1 MSIAYH
7 LGLVG
12 SFAAAV
18 SVSLREELCSL
29 EMCPV
34 TPANCSL
41 LIEMGKILVTNLDR
55 DMNLGLGLSKSEP
68 NTSTSVRD
76 YGWVADMESSSSA
89 QKSREDSMVM
99 EDDSESE
106 SDSEDDIHNTYV
118 DRLARVEFAE
128 QPSHTHTDREKD
140 KDKPAWLLPKS
151 PLDASFRSSVGGVGQ
166 KSLEEMSASPIQDIS
181 FSVLSSTSQHNTR
194 AALAAEVGSILKDV
208 SYQDEDQSL
217 LTVDDLPVYYH
228 RTDVQNK
235 AGGAV
240 YVDRR
245 DHDREQF
252 DLIKSGTAIGSS
264 SSSSSNSNHR
274 DELLESA
281 ARALSR
287 PDSTENA
294 AETKEEDGEGS
305 TGSGSDIDSVN
316 IEDLM
321 RDTNRR
327 LKARSVS
334 FDETASNADDDNSD
348 HEQLHSPRFN
358 PPLSPRPYHSDEDVP
373 NGHTH
378 YLTSPS
384 SSTIVVKALEAW
396 SASSAQPSE
405 ELEKYQSQ
413 VRLRAQLERELM
425 KRGNHVAFETDLGVA
440 DDYIEGGNEGVA
452 EEDVPVR
459 LSEEDQERWRGEDED
474 ELENESSHI
483 HPASHPAFGSPPL
496 RADGTLDLTSNS
508 TLNGLLTESLRNV
521 IESYTGETSRTGLS
535 PPKNALKERERERG
549 SETDGAFDKSVFELE
564 RRRSSAE
571 RVRTSVLSHYE
582 ALSGRD
588 SGSELEV
595 EEESHKGFRD
605 GIYFQYDRYTK
616 RGDAGDDHLPGRET
630 PAAATATGAQ
640 KQVLLPHKHKD
651 LHVHIKEDEV
661 EEIPIRSSF
670 SSSNGK
676 KIKEKTA
683 GYIYEELGAGK
694 KKKSPKNGAEKPK
707 ARRKKKKQKPAD
719 SDVEQRALHAPKHV
733 TEKFIDVRASQDFR
747 TGIYRSGSSSLPP
760 SPPPHTRVRG
770 CFSRPASVSPQR
782 VRTPL
787 SSRSISPS
795 KMWTV
800 PSPIPT
806 PSLSPA
812 PVKQIQRGKSQSQGQ
827 QGQLPVTAM
836 RARALSAKA
845 SSRTVS
851 VPSMSVS
858 ASQTTSTSA
867 SRREGDREG
876 ERVGGK
882 RLLEFFA
889 PKVQNMRKSLSVHI
903 PTAAATA
910 ATARTQVTLPPD
922 CDRERVLRR
931 SEGKTDLELKGNSGE
946 ASLWHLDTSPRS
958 ILRKGWTPENLSQS
972 ERSAIDG
979 NLSRSPGRDL
989 VRRSSPYSAA
999 KVSRSRSPVL
1009 RTKARSIDEVEAEGQ
1024 SEEVGDTDDEATKGD
1039 ESRNSSASQSTPSSL
1054 RLRPRSAKGRR
1065 RSSECVSPI
1074 QSPPSIPLSGDES
1087 YPEEEEDEEEEEA
1100 EKEEQHEEEEDVD
1113 MENVK
1118 GQDSADAD
1126 RLPLAIS
1133 TTPNSSS
1140 FSPSVQRKKA
1150 PQSDADPLLSFSSLH
1165 FSRDAA
1171 FSQSLREAIRQSVE
1185 GSFRRLLGPSFRT
1198 ILLGQGSGLGVQA
1211 TVPGNGKSKKKKA
1224 KSSSSSTSALK
1235 TSSRGSEMHFEIDP
1249 VPAPS
1254 MEFEDPSACSP
1265 IQDRIHKM
1273 RRALGEGEDAMDD
1286 LDGLPP
1292 HHTHAQDTLSSTGTK
1307 AKVASQYRDIR
1318 TLPSGAKRRT
1328 QTQNR
1333 PPRPLPV
1340 TAPKP
1345 QPRSTFGISESRS
1358 KSPVK
1363 PEKKFKGKAASK
1375 ERTKTKK
1382 VVAPSK

>member
-29 EMCPV
+29 ELCPV
-34 TPANCSL
+34 TPENCSI

-68 NTSTSVRD
+68 NTSMSSRD
-76 YGWVADMESSSSA
+76 YSWGADKESSSSA
-89 QKSREDSMVM
+89 QKRRDDSMVM
-99 EDDSESE
+99 EDDSESESE

-118 DRLARVEFAE
+118 DRLSRVDFAE
-128 QPSHTHTDREKD
+128 QPSHTDRDKD

-151 PLDASFRSSVGGVGQ
+151 SLDSTFRTSVGGVGQ
-166 KSLEEMSASPIQDIS
+166 RTMEEVSASPGIQDSSFS
-181 FSVLSSTSQHNTR
+181 FSVLSSASQNNTR
-194 AALAAEVGSILKDV
+194 SALATEVGDLLKGVD
-208 SYQDEDQSL
+208 YQDADHSL

-228 RTDVQNK
+228 RTDPQSK

-245 DHDREQF
+245 DRDREQF
-252 DLIKSGTAIGSS
+252 ESIKSTSAIGSS
-264 SSSSSNSNHR
+264 SSSSISNSNHR
-274 DELLESA
+274 EGLLESA
-281 ARALSR
+281 ARALSC
-287 PDSTENA
+287 PDSTESA
-294 AETKEEDGEGS
+294 AERKEKEREREREVS
-305 TGSGSDIDSVN
+305 SGSGSEIDSVN
-316 IEDLM
+316 IEDLI
-321 RDTNRR
+321 RDTDRR
-327 LKARSVS
+327 MKVRSVS
-334 FDETASNADDDNSD
+334 FDETTSNADEDNSD

-378 YLTSPS
+378 YLASPS

-413 VRLRAQLERELM
+413 VRLRAQLERELL
-425 KRGNHVAFETDLGVA
+425 KRGNHVAFEIDLGVA
-440 DDYIEGGNEGVA
+440 DNYIEGGNEGVA
-452 EEDVPVR
+452 EEDVPVGS
-459 LSEEDQERWRGEDED
+459 SEEEQERWRGEDED

-496 RADGTLDLTSNS
+496 RADGTMDLTGNS
-508 TLNGLLTESLRNV
+508 ALNGLLTESLRNV
-521 IESYTGETSRTGLS
+521 IDSYTGDSSRSEQS

-549 SETDGAFDKSVFELE
+549 SETEGFFDKSVYEME
-564 RRRSSAE
+564 GRRSSAE
-571 RVRTSVLSHYE
+571 CVRTSVLSHYE
-582 ALSGRD
+582 ALSGGD
-588 SGSELEV
+588 SGSEQEV

-616 RGDAGDDHLPGRET
+616 RGDAGDDSHPHTGT
-630 PAAATATGAQ
+630 SPAAVTQ
-640 KQVLLPHKHKD
+640 KQLLVPHKHKD

-661 EEIPIRSSF
+661 EEIPIRSTF
-670 SSSNGK
+670 TSSNGK

-683 GYIYEELGAGK
+683 GHSNVESAAAAAAAKRI
-694 KKKSPKNGAEKPK
+694 KSPKNGAEKPK
-707 ARRKKKKQKPAD
+707 ARRKKKKQKPVE
-719 SDVEQRALHAPKHV
+719 SDVEQRALHAPKYV
-733 TEKFIDVRASQDFR
+733 TEKFIDIRASQDFR

-770 CFSRPASVSPQR
+770 CFSRPPSMSPQR

-806 PSLSPA
+806 PSPA
-812 PVKQIQRGKSQSQGQ
+812 PVKPTQRGKAPSQSQSQ
-827 QGQLPVTAM
+827 SLQSQGPVTAM

-845 SSRTVS
+845 SGRSVS

-858 ASQTTSTSA
+858 ASQTIPSSA
-867 SRREGDREG
+867 SRRVDGDRDG

-882 RLLEFFA
+882 RVLELFA
-889 PKVQNMRKSLSVHI
+889 PKVQDMRKSLSVRI
-903 PTAAATA
+903 PTAASTA
-910 ATARTQVTLPPD
+910 AASARTHISLGLED
-922 CDRERVLRR
+922 DRERGQQR
-931 SEGKTDLELKGNSGE
+931 SGAQSEVELKGSSEE
-946 ASLWHLDTSPRS
+946 AHLWLLDTSPKS
-958 ILRKGWTPENLSQS
+958 ILRKGWVPEGVSES
-972 ERSAIDG
+972 ERAAIDG
-979 NLSRSPGRDL
+979 KFSRSPGRDM

-999 KVSRSRSPVL
+999 KVSRSGSPVL
-1009 RTKARSIDEVEAEGQ
+1009 RTKSRSIDEVEVQ
-1024 SEEVGDTDDEATKGD
+1024 SEEVGDTDDEATRGD

-1074 QSPPSIPLSGDES
+1074 QSSPTIPHSGDES
-1087 YPEEEEDEEEEEA
+1087 YPQEEEEE
-1100 EKEEQHEEEEDVD
+1100 EEEEEKDVD
-1113 MENVK
+1113 KDSAK

-1126 RLPLAIS
+1126 HLPLAIS

-1140 FSPSVQRKKA
+1140 FSPSVLRKKTV
-1150 PQSDADPLLSFSSLH
+1150 QSESDPLLSFSSLH

-1198 ILLGQGSGLGVQA
+1198 ILLGQGAAQA
-1211 TVPGNGKSKKKKA
+1211 SVPGSGKSKKKKA
-1224 KSSSSSTSALK
+1224 RSSSSSTSAVK
-1235 TSSRGSEMHFEIDP
+1235 TGSRGSEMQFESDPNP
-1249 VPAPS
+1249 VPNRDY
-1254 MEFEDPSACSP
+1254 EDPSACSP
-1265 IQDRIHKM
+1265 IQARIHKM
-1273 RRALGEGEDAMDD
+1273 RRALGEGENAMDD

-1292 HHTHAQDTLSSTGTK
+1292 HHTHAHTQDNLSSTGTK
-1307 AKVASQYRDIR
+1307 AHSDNR
-1318 TLPSGAKRRT
+1318 TVPSGAKRRT
-1328 QTQNR
+1328 QTQTQNR
-1333 PPRPLPV
+1333 PPRPLSVP
-1340 TAPKP
+1340 APKP

-1358 KSPVK
+1358 KSPLHS
-1363 PEKKFKGKAASK
+1363 EKKLKGKTASK
-1375 ERTKTKK
+1375 ERTKRKK
-1382 VVAPSK
+1382 VLAPPK